1 MNFHVSILWGGVATQ
16 SPWELPPEMQTHQQR
31 VWLDMCAPLHVHPCL
46 RLQLLGCCIGHFL
59 EPGAH
64 KGNASWL
71 MLGLCTCKLQGG
83 DANKHWDLT
92 SKQLHICTPWC
103 FAIAKH
109 WSQPQAMTDT
119 ARLGTCS
126 ALFVYPRDGGQDS
139 SGPPA
144 GVSTPISTTHS

>member
-1 MNFHVSILWGGVATQ
+1 MFQYCGGG
-16 SPWELPPEMQTHQQR
+16 
-31 VWLDMCAPLHVHPCL
+31 WLLRAHGSCHLRCKHINNEYGWTCVHLSMCIPVCNCNC
-46 RLQLLGCCIGHFL
+46 LGCCIGHFL

-83 DANKHWDLT
+83 HANKHWDLT